1 MSETIAKI
9 KNTLQM
15 GAYIIDD
22 NGIIVGEVRI
32 PKKIIQLLIGGTK

>member
-1 MSETIAKI
+1 MSETITKI
-9 KNTLQM
+9 HNALKL